1 MDSKNELQH
10 HGILGMKWGERNGP
24 PYPLSYA
31 QRSVAEK
38 RAKSGGYFKPAA
50 DSARKQFV
58 NNVAQRTSQKVINK
72 AVGYNTKK
80 EDLEKV
86 AKEILKGAA
95 VVAATGMLAS
105 LIQNLT
111 YDAVAVGKET
121 AKNLLFDFDMGN
133 IRMNSSEIKSL
144 IDQLRIDGLL
154 GF

>member
-10 HGILGMKWGERNGP
+10 HGIFGMKWGQRNGP

-31 QRSVAEK
+31 QKNVAEK
-38 RAKSGGYFKPAA
+38 RARSGGYLKPAVN
-50 DSARKQFV
+50 SAKKQFA

-80 EDLEKV
+80 EELEKV
-86 AKEILKGAA
+86 AKDILKGAA

-111 YDAVAVGKET
+111 YDAVEVGKET

-144 IDQLRIDGLL
+144 IDQLRIDGLF